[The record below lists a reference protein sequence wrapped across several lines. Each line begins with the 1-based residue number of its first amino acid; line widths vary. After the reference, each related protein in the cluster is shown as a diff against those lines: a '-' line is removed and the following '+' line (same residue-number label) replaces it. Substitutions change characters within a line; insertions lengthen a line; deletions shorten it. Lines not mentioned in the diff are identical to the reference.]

1 MSELKQIIS
10 QFSVL
15 FDESR
20 FSQAF
25 VNFKRLGYS
34 PLWEVF
40 APTNSNNSY
49 LADSLSKL
57 NRSDFSQSVVLYP
70 VGSQKYPRLFTA
82 ALFWGKFDV
91 SPPKISQPPLV
102 SSTRGPAHRP
112 MRNAMSSQKSL
123 IGQFHCQSQ
132 VSHHLQSQQFSR
144 VRADQCNGMLF
155 CCLHKCD

>member
-20 FSQAF
+20 FSQAC

-49 LADSLSKL
+49 LADNL
-57 NRSDFSQSVVLYP
+57 
-70 VGSQKYPRLFTA
+70 
-82 ALFWGKFDV
+82 
-91 SPPKISQPPLV
+91 
-102 SSTRGPAHRP
+102 
-112 MRNAMSSQKSL
+112 RN
-123 IGQFHCQSQ
+123 
-132 VSHHLQSQQFSR
+132 
-144 VRADQCNGMLF
+144 
-155 CCLHKCD
+155 